1 MLFKLFG
8 SCYWISK
15 TVRYFFQPSL
25 AVLLKG
31 TVKTYWDIE
40 RTMSGEGLGTSDVRT
55 CYKCKSSGPTPELL
69 TLNSGGRMV
78 CVLPRPP
85 GDSNIYWS
93 LRTTAV
99 LHALQAKPVV
109 QGQGCWICKLTSGQ
123 SYFEW
128 KSTEMALLGQKKTI
142 PPKKQK
148 TQHQT
153 N

>member
-15 TVRYFFQPSL
+15 TVRYFFQLSL

-31 TVKTYWDIE
+31 TVKSYWDIE

-78 CVLPRPP
+78 CVLSRPP
-85 GDSNIYWS
+85 GDSNIHWS

-128 KSTEMALLGQKKTI
+128 KSTEMALLGQKKQL
-142 PPKKQK
+142 PPQKQK

>member
-15 TVRYFFQPSL
+15 TVRYFFHPSL

-31 TVKTYWDIE
+31 TVKSYWDTE

-55 CYKCKSSGPTPELL
+55 CYKCKCSGPTPDLL
-69 TLNSGGRMV
+69 TLGGRMV

-109 QGQGCWICKLTSGQ
+109 QGQGCWIYKLTSGQ
-123 SYFEW
+123 SYFER
-128 KSTEMALLGQKKTI
+128 KSTEMALRGQKNNS
-142 PPKKQK
+142 PKKQK